1 MYPISY
7 NANMKYTIEKT
18 PFFDKWLSK
27 LKDKTALKAILIR
40 ILRAENGNLGDVK
53 VVGSPVQEMRIFV
66 GKGYRVYFTIRNNKI
81 ILLLNGGHKGTQQQ
95 DIEKAHEL
103 LKQLEDNHD

>member
-1 MYPISY
+1 
-7 NANMKYTIEKT
+7 MKYIIEKT
-18 PFFDKWLSK
+18 PVFDKWLSK
-27 LKDKTALKAILIR
+27 VKDKTALKAILLR
-40 ILRAENGNLGDVK
+40 IMRAENGNLGDVK
-53 VVGSPVQEMRIFV
+53 IVGSPVQEMRIFV

-103 LKQLEDNHD
+103 LKQLEDAHD